1 MKSKAEWNYFSLWQY
16 VFSSSFVNIKWRET
30 VPVTYENILWI
41 YRNKKSLVFQNRPQ
55 YMCKFSIDYDTIL
68 YYRKN
73 SEIIF

>member
-41 YRNKKSLVFQNRPQ
+41 YRNKKSLVFQNRP
-55 YMCKFSIDYDTIL
+55 
-68 YYRKN
+68 
-73 SEIIF
+73 